1 MPETEPA
8 LERPTVPN
16 DPRRRIKIQGGD
28 AKHII
33 AIIGAG
39 FSGTM
44 AAIHLR
50 RELPPN
56 YIVYLFERT
65 GRFARGL
72 AYAVSGT
79 PHLLNVRSM
88 NMSAFP
94 EDPGNFERW
103 IEQEAGRFP
112 GEIKR
117 TNAGTFATR
126 RLYGRYLRGLL
137 YEEMKASGSR
147 VRLVADDVIALE
159 HAPAGWQLTCASGRD
174 IKVSGLVL
182 AAGNLPSS
190 RPCDGVVFH
199 DPWTQSAIS
208 GLRPDEPV
216 LIVGTGLT
224 MIDLALGM
232 QGQGFRGPIVA
243 VSRRGLVPQRHD
255 QVEGAWPTPEF
266 TDEQRRSLA
275 ALLHR
280 LRAEVREAKLQ
291 GIGWRAVVDG
301 LRPITAELWR
311 GLSRDQRSRFLR
323 HLRPYWDIH
332 RHRMA
337 PPVAEQVEALIES
350 GSLRIKRG
358 RVHGIRAL
366 GDRASVTLQD
376 RKTGSLETLTAQR
389 VIFAT
394 GIEAIAA
401 GDGLIARIL
410 DAGIART
417 DPQGLGLEVTE
428 ALEIIGRKGVPARRL
443 WALGPIVRGIFW
455 ECLAVPDIRVQA
467 HRIAVEVAQRVCR

>member
-1 MPETEPA
+1 M
-8 LERPTVPN
+8 VYN
-16 DPRRRIKIQGGD
+16 DQQRRNKTQGGD
-28 AKHII
+28 AKHVI

-72 AYAVSGT
+72 AYAASGT

-94 EDPGNFERW
+94 QDLGHFERW

-112 GEIKR
+112 DEFKR
-117 TNAGTFATR
+117 TKAGTFATR
-126 RLYGRYLRGLL
+126 RLYGRYLRRLL
-137 YEEMKASGSR
+137 YEEMKASGGR
-147 VRLVADDVIALE
+147 VRLAADDVIALE
-159 HAPAGWQLTCASGRD
+159 HAPEGWRLTCASGRD
-174 IKVSGLVL
+174 ITVSGLVL

-190 RPCDGVVFH
+190 RSCDGVVFN

-232 QGQGFRGPIVA
+232 NGQGFRGPIVA
-243 VSRRGLVPQRHD
+243 VSRRGLVPQCHD
-255 QVEGAWPTPEF
+255 HVERAWPTPEF
-266 TDEQRRSLA
+266 TAEQRRSLV
-275 ALLHR
+275 ALLR
-280 LRAEVREAKLQ
+280 GLRTEVREAKLH
-291 GIGWRAVVDG
+291 GIGWRAVVDS

-311 GLSRDQRSRFLR
+311 GLPHDQRSRFLR

-337 PPVAEQVEALIES
+337 PPVAAQVEALIES
-350 GSLRIKRG
+350 GALRIERG
-358 RVHGIRAL
+358 RVRGVQTL
-366 GDRASVTLQD
+366 GDRAAVTWQN

-394 GIEAIAA
+394 GIEAVAA
-401 GDGLIARIL
+401 GDGLMTRIL

-428 ALEIIGRKGVPARRL
+428 ALEIIGREGVPARRL
-443 WALGPIVRGIFW
+443 WALGPIVRGVFW

-467 HRIAVEVAQRVCR
+467 HRIALEVAQRV